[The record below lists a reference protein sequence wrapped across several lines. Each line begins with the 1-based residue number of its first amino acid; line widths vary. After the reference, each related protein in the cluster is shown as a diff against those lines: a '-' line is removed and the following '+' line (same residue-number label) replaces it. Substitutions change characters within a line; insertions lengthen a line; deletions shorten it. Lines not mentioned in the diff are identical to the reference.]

1 MAILT
6 EDKIKEILSEY
17 QKIKT
22 YSGTARQC
30 GVSPST
36 VKKYVE
42 LNKPKEEIKK
52 KSKDEI
58 IYFNENIPEASTII
72 IPSYEKRSDWIKL
85 SKQEINDLND
95 LRREI

>member
-1 MAILT
+1 MAVLT

-22 YSGTARQC
+22 YSGTAKQC

-52 KSKDEI
+52 KSENEI
-58 IYFNENIPEASTII
+58 IHFSEDIPAASTII
-72 IPSYEKRSDWIKL
+72 IPSYEERSNWIKL
-85 SKQEINDLND
+85 SKQEISDLND